1 LRARH
6 QVSKVGLTAFTA
18 RKRSVCG
25 PRFAAAAISLTILLP
40 PEKSRL
46 RALLD
51 HPSRLHRQGQTKH
64 QAQGGC
70 AGWDS
75 TYLATI
81 LGRVN
86 LDSEPLARSPTHRR
100 RVPHPVRA
108 ECELLMT
115 MALHVT
121 SNTCRRERSTGRTGL
136 WCRGVRH
143 GAEPNLLRR
152 QGRLDAVEGLS
163 RLKSD

>member
-1 LRARH
+1 M
-6 QVSKVGLTAFTA
+6 
-18 RKRSVCG
+18 
-25 PRFAAAAISLTILLP
+25 SLTILLP

-51 HPSRLHRQGQTKH
+51 HQSRRHRQGQAKH
-64 QAQGGC
+64 QAQGRC
-70 AGWDS
+70 AGWDP

-100 RVPHPVRA
+100 RRPHPVRA

-121 SNTCRRERSTGRTGL
+121 SNERAVENVQ
-136 WCRGVRH
+136 RGEQGSGAVACVIVRH
-143 GAEPNLLRR
+143 GAEPDLLRR
-152 QGRLDAVEGLS
+152 QGRLDAVEGLGLS
-163 RLKSD
+163 